1 MYYGHKFDIP
11 YFNGKLGLSAVEGT
25 TDDRGCHFV
34 FINTISRFRTS
45 QIIAVIDDY
54 NDQVPSA
61 RKMRLQEEIYQ
72 PVIVTMSTKKM
83 EGTIY
88 SKIKEDK
95 EKQSQGGKSNFWFWD
110 HKSDESNGT
119 LQERDEQSLNDT
131 EGTEDLLVQ
140 QQVMEEH
147 PEAFGGS
154 SSTAPGSSGKRRAEG
169 SSIDSSKKLRHSDG
183 NPGPVAGEESVQRLL
198 SEIKELKKEL
208 SAAQANSDPL
218 VSVCLFHCLR

>member
-1 MYYGHKFDIP
+1 MYYGHKFDVP
-11 YFNGKLGLSAVEGT
+11 YFNRKLGLSAVEGT

-110 HKSDESNGT
+110 HKSNESNGT
-119 LQERDEQSLNDT
+119 LQNDT

-140 QQVMEEH
+140 QQAMEEH

-154 SSTAPGSSGKRRAEG
+154 SSTAPESSGKRRAEV
-169 SSIDSSKKLRHSDG
+169 SSIDPSKKLRSSDG
-183 NPGPVAGEESVQRLL
+183 DLVSVAGEESAL
-198 SEIKELKKEL
+198 ETEL
-208 SAAQANSDPL
+208 AANAEPP
-218 VSVCLFHCLR
+218 VSVRLFHCVR